1 MKKIPFNYI
10 EEGQELYF
18 NVERLMQ
25 VESALKMPVG
35 KIVKEQ
41 DLGVSIMVTLL
52 SVGLRHHGIHEPK
65 WYAAKLQSLIND
77 GVDLQNI
84 QIDIVKALAGSGI
97 LGRETYLM
105 FWPEEAAEAE
115 LRAMEEERE
124 KN

>member
-25 VESALKMPVG
+25 AETALKMPIG

-41 DLGVSIMVTLL
+41 DLGLNTMVTLL
-52 SVGLRHHGIHEPK
+52 SVGLRQHGFHEAK
-65 WYAAKLQSLIND
+65 WYAGKLQNLVND
-77 GVDLQNI
+77 GVALENI
-84 QIDIVKALAGSGI
+84 QMDIVRALAGSGI
-97 LGRETYLM
+97 LGRATYLI
-105 FWPEEAAEAE
+105 FWPEEATEAE
-115 LRAMEEERE
+115 LQAAKEEAE

>member
-25 VESALKMPVG
+25 AETALKMPIG

-41 DLGVSIMVTLL
+41 DLGLNTMVTLL
-52 SVGLRHHGIHEPK
+52 SVGLRQHGFHEAK
-65 WYAAKLQSLIND
+65 WYAGKLQNLVND
-77 GVDLQNI
+77 GVALENI
-84 QIDIVKALAGSGI
+84 QMDIVRALAGSGI
-97 LGRETYLM
+97 LGRATYLM
-105 FWPEEAAEAE
+105 FWPEEATEAE
-115 LRAMEEERE
+115 LQAAKEEAE

>member
-25 VESALKMPVG
+25 AETALKMPIG

-41 DLGVSIMVTLL
+41 DLGLNTMVTLL
-52 SVGLRHHGIHEPK
+52 SVGLRQHGFHEAK
-65 WYAAKLQSLIND
+65 WYAGKLQNLVND
-77 GVDLQNI
+77 GVALENI
-84 QIDIVKALAGSGI
+84 QMDIVRALAGSGI
-97 LGRETYLM
+97 LGRATYLM
-105 FWPEEAAEAE
+105 LWPEEATEAE
-115 LRAMEEERE
+115 LQAAKEEAE

>member
-25 VESALKMPVG
+25 AETALKMPIG

-41 DLGVSIMVTLL
+41 DLGLNTMVVLL
-52 SVGLRHHGIHEPK
+52 SVGLRQHGFHETK
-65 WYAAKLQSLIND
+65 WYAGKLQNLVND
-77 GVDLQNI
+77 GVALENI
-84 QIDIVKALAGSGI
+84 QMDIVRALAGSGI
-97 LGRETYLM
+97 LGRATYLM
-105 FWPEEAAEAE
+105 FWPEEATEAE
-115 LRAMEEERE
+115 LQAAKEEAE

>member
-1 MKKIPFNYI
+1 MKEIPVNYI

-41 DLGVSIMVTLL
+41 DLGVNIMVTLL
-52 SVGLRHHGIHEPK
+52 S
-65 WYAAKLQSLIND
+65 
-77 GVDLQNI
+77 
-84 QIDIVKALAGSGI
+84 IVKALAGSGI

-105 FWPEEAAEAE
+105 FWPEEATEAE
-115 LRAMEEERE
+115 LCAMKEERE

>member
-25 VESALKMPVG
+25 AETALKMPIG

-41 DLGVSIMVTLL
+41 DLGLNTMVVLL
-52 SVGLRHHGIHEPK
+52 SVGLRQHGFHETK
-65 WYAAKLQSLIND
+65 WYAGKLQNLVND
-77 GVDLQNI
+77 GVALENI
-84 QIDIVKALAGSGI
+84 QMDIVKALAGSGI
-97 LGRETYLM
+97 LGRATYLM
-105 FWPEEAAEAE
+105 FWPEEATEAE
-115 LRAMEEERE
+115 LQAAKEEAE

>member
-41 DLGVSIMVTLL
+41 DLGVNIMVTLL
-52 SVGLRHHGIHEPK
+52 SIGLRQHGIHEPK
-65 WYAAKLQSLIND
+65 WYAGKLQNFIND
-77 GVDLQNI
+77 GFDLQNI

-105 FWPEEAAEAE
+105 FWPEEATEAE

>member
-25 VESALKMPVG
+25 AETALKMPIG

-41 DLGVSIMVTLL
+41 DLGLNTMVTLL
-52 SVGLRHHGIHEPK
+52 SVGLRQHGFHEAK
-65 WYAAKLQSLIND
+65 WYAGKLQNLVND
-77 GVDLQNI
+77 GVALENI
-84 QIDIVKALAGSGI
+84 QMDIVRALAGSGI
-97 LGRETYLM
+97 LGRATYLV
-105 FWPEEAAEAE
+105 FWPEEATEAE
-115 LRAMEEERE
+115 LQAAKEEAE

>member
-25 VESALKMPVG
+25 AESALKMPIG

-41 DLGVSIMVTLL
+41 DLGLNTMVTLL
-52 SVGLRHHGIHEPK
+52 SVGLRQHGFHETK
-65 WYAAKLQSLIND
+65 WYAGKLQNLVND
-77 GVDLQNI
+77 GVALESI
-84 QIDIVKALAGSGI
+84 QIDIVRALAGSGV
-97 LGRETYLM
+97 LGRATYLM
-105 FWPEEAAEAE
+105 FWPEEATEAE
-115 LRAMEEERE
+115 LQAAKEEAE